1 MRAGTLMKIFYFNNI
16 QTFIMNTDLPV
27 LQFIAM
33 NNSHDCIS
41 VIDARLPGYPGVFV
55 NQAFCCLTGYRPEEL
70 IGRNC
75 LFLHGTEE
83 DEATRRITIGMNNGQ
98 TVQEEIIQYK
108 KDATPFW
115 NRLCIMP
122 FFSDGEGLTHFICIH
137 EDVTVQKETALLERE
152 KANLDLISKT
162 TRESE
167 EKQRREIGEELHDN
181 VNQLLAV
188 TKLYMNIA
196 MEQPDK
202 TDEMLAKGKD
212 MLLNAMEEI
221 RKLSRQLTNPEVIS
235 SLENALS
242 TLRYS
247 VQEGVSFALLLN
259 YDRAAELRLTAQRK
273 MAIYRI
279 IQEQINN
286 IIKYANPTVVVIDIS
301 ATPEAVQVSVKDN
314 GVGFNAG
321 VTADGIGLKNMR
333 SRAET
338 ENGSFTLTSG
348 ENEGCE
354 IRALFPCSH
363 SLLKAVTPQDQQQV
377 NAYRLSDHPGYT
389 GKSFGKVEG

>member
-1 MRAGTLMKIFYFNNI
+1 
-16 QTFIMNTDLPV
+16 MNTDLPV

-41 VIDARLPGYPGVFV
+41 VIDARQPGHPRVFV
-55 NQAFCCLTGYRPEEL
+55 NQAFCCLTGYRAEEL

-75 LFLHGTEE
+75 LFLHGTED
-83 DEATRRITIGMNNGQ
+83 DEASKRITIGMINGQ
-98 TVQEEIIQYK
+98 TVQEEIVQYK
-108 KDATPFW
+108 KDGTPFW
-115 NRLCIMP
+115 NRVCIMP

-137 EDVTVQKETALLERE
+137 EDVTVQKATALLAHE
-152 KANLDLISKT
+152 KANHELISKT
-162 TRESE
+162 ARESE
-167 EKQRREIGEELHDN
+167 DKQRREIGEELHDN

-196 MEQPDK
+196 IEQPDK

-221 RKLSRQLTNPEVIS
+221 RKLSRKLTNPEVIS

-247 VQEGVSFALLLN
+247 VQEGVSFALILN

-301 ATPEAVQVSVKDN
+301 GTPEAVQLSVKDN

-321 VTADGIGLKNMR
+321 VIADGIGLNNMR

-338 ENGSFTLTSG
+338 EKGSFTITSA
-348 ENEGCE
+348 ENEGCM
-354 IRALFPCSH
+354 ISVVFPCSL
-363 SLLKAVTPQDQQQV
+363 SLLKAVTQQDSAPV
-377 NAYRLSDHPGYT
+377 NTYKLSDHPAYSGT
-389 GKSFGKVEG
+389 SLKKNIPPLSASFGGG